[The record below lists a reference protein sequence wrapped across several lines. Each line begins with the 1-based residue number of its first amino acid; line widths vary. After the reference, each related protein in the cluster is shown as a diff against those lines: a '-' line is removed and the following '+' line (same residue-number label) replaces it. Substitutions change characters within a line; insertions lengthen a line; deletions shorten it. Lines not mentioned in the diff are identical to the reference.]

1 MDYFDTLTRFR
12 TLGNPSKFFRF
23 ILDWEQ
29 QSRKS
34 HLISLN
40 VFMPSTK
47 GPMLST
53 GLFKPRIGDFIQLG
67 SEGLLSIS
75 SSFTFGFWGFSTG
88 HYGLE
93 Y

>member
-1 MDYFDTLTRFR
+1 
-12 TLGNPSKFFRF
+12 
-23 ILDWEQ
+23 
-29 QSRKS
+29 
-34 HLISLN
+34 
-40 VFMPSTK
+40 
-47 GPMLST
+47 MLST

-93 Y
+93 CYQYEHHDTTTSVGYVFYGRPPQVD